1 MVEFKDVM
9 EVFNSI
15 NQHHGIYPTNPYK
28 SNDNIENDYFSDG
41 ISIPTKIIPMF
52 RLEFTDK
59 DIPQLVTVSYKIDY
73 LNPALDAHNKENNLE
88 TVNEPVYFNEFVIYK
103 MNDEFRIDDKVLHQH
118 YPNHLTLNKKD
129 MVNCLYSQAI
139 ALTSGLSFD
148 TVKQILDND
157 NEVSRTL
164 NASLDNSVVSLKH
177 LSMLALKQFMYD
189 NSKLNHEHE
198 IDLTFVPYYHDI
210 KSKRMKSNSDS
221 TDGELDNI
229 SENIYYEQSNKSY
242 QQYPELTKILTVKPA
257 NIEIFIQPKHTSK
270 HYQMQIKHPELFED
284 GTDEQYLS
292 NISMIVTN
300 NFPDKTQKQLTID
313 NNYYVTVANVLKQE
327 YDMSWKT
334 IENMVDNDINNSK
347 LKVDKKEKIKHG

>member
-1 MVEFKDVM
+1 MAEFKDVM

-28 SNDNIENDYFSDG
+28 TNDNIEDDYFSDG
-41 ISIPTKIIPMF
+41 ISIPTKIMPMF

-59 DIPQLVTVSYKIDY
+59 DIPQLVAVSYKIDY
-73 LNPALDAHNKENNLE
+73 LNPAIDAHNKENELA
-88 TVNEPVYFNEFVIYK
+88 TVNEPVDFNEFVIYK
-103 MNDEFRIDDKVLHQH
+103 INDEFRIDDDILHQH

-164 NASLDNSVVSLKH
+164 NASLDNPVVSLKQ

-189 NSKLNHEHE
+189 NSKLNNEHE
-198 IDLTFVPYYHDI
+198 ISLTLVPYYHDI

-221 TDGELDNI
+221 TDSELD
-229 SENIYYEQSNKSY
+229 NIYYEQSNKSY
-242 QQYPELTKILTVKPA
+242 LQYPELTKILTVKPA
-257 NIEIFIQPKHTSK
+257 NIEMFIQPKHASK
-270 HYQMQIKHPELFED
+270 HYQMQIKHPKLFED
-284 GTDEQYLS
+284 GTDGQYLS

-300 NFPDKTQKQLTID
+300 NFPDKTQKQLNID
-313 NNYYVTVANVLKQE
+313 NDYYVTVANVLKQE

-334 IENMVDNDINNSK
+334 IENMFENNIGNNR
-347 LKVDKKEKIKHG
+347 LKIDKKEKIKHG

>member
-1 MVEFKDVM
+1 MIEFKDVM

-15 NQHHGIYPTNPYK
+15 NQNHGIYPTNPYK
-28 SNDNIENDYFSDG
+28 TNDNMEDDYFSDG
-41 ISIPTKIIPMF
+41 ISIPTKIMPMF

-59 DIPQLVTVSYKIDY
+59 DIPQLVAVSYKIDY
-73 LNPALDAHNKENNLE
+73 LNPTMDNNE
-88 TVNEPVYFNEFVIYK
+88 KNNSTNVDESVDFNEFVIYK

-118 YPNHLTLNKKD
+118 YPNHLALNKKD

-148 TVKQILDND
+148 AVKNILDND

-164 NASLDNSVVSLKH
+164 NASLDNPVVSLKQ
-177 LSMLALKQFMYD
+177 LSMLTVKQFMYE

-198 IDLTFVPYYHDI
+198 VSLTLVPYYHDI
-210 KSKRMKSNSDS
+210 KSKRIKSNSDGA
-221 TDGELDNI
+221 DGELDNI
-229 SENIYYEQSNKSY
+229 YYKQSNKSY
-242 QQYPELTKILTVKPA
+242 QQYPELTKILTVKPT
-257 NIEIFIQPKHTSK
+257 NIEIFIQPKHTSN

-284 GTDEQYLS
+284 GMDGQYLS

-300 NFPDKTQKQLTID
+300 NFPDKTQKQLNID
-313 NNYYVTVANVLKQE
+313 NDYYVTVANVLKQE

-334 IENMVDNDINNSK
+334 IDNMVEKQVNNGK
-347 LKVDKKEKIKHG
+347 LQLNQKEKIKHG

>member
-9 EVFNSI
+9 EIFNAI
-15 NQHHGIYPTNPYK
+15 NKHHGIYPTNPYK
-28 SNDNIENDYFSDG
+28 TDETIADDYFSDG
-41 ISIPTKIIPMF
+41 ISTPSNIMPMF
-52 RLEFTDK
+52 RLEFTER
-59 DIPQLVTVSYKIDY
+59 DIPQLIAVSYKIDY
-73 LNPALDAHNKENNLE
+73 LNQDIDSSDKKNNS
-88 TVNEPVYFNEFVIYK
+88 VNEPINFNEFVIYK
-103 MNDEFRIDDKVLHQH
+103 MNDEFRIDDKILHQY

-129 MVNCLYSQAI
+129 MINCLYAQAI

-148 TVKQILDND
+148 ATKNILDND

-164 NASLDNSVVSLKH
+164 NASLDNPVVSLKQ
-177 LSMLALKQFMYD
+177 LSMLSLKQFMYD
-189 NSKLNHEHE
+189 NSKLNNEHE
-198 IDLTFVPYYHDI
+198 VSLTLVPYYHDI
-210 KSKRMKSNSDS
+210 KSKRMKSNSDN

-229 SENIYYEQSNKSY
+229 GENIYYEQSNKSY

-257 NIEIFIQPKHTSK
+257 NIEIFIQPKHTSN

-284 GTDEQYLS
+284 GTDGQYLS

-313 NNYYVTVANVLKQE
+313 NDYYVTVANVLKQE

-334 IENMVDNDINNSK
+334 IEHMVDNDINNSK
-347 LKVDKKEKIKHG
+347 LKVDTKEKIKHG

>member
-1 MVEFKDVM
+1 MIEFKDVM

-28 SNDNIENDYFSDG
+28 TNNNMEDDYFSDG
-41 ISIPTKIIPMF
+41 ISIPTKIMPMF
-52 RLEFTDK
+52 RLEFTDQE
-59 DIPQLVTVSYKIDY
+59 IPQLVAVSYKIDY
-73 LNPALDAHNKENNLE
+73 LNPTMDNNE
-88 TVNEPVYFNEFVIYK
+88 KNNSTNVDESVDFNEFVIYK
-103 MNDEFRIDDKVLHQH
+103 MNDEFIIDDKILHQH

-164 NASLDNSVVSLKH
+164 NASLDNPVVSLKQ

-189 NSKLNHEHE
+189 HSKLNNEHE
-198 IDLTFVPYYHDI
+198 VSLTLVPYYHDI
-210 KSKRMKSNSDS
+210 KSKRMKSNGDVSD
-221 TDGELDNI
+221 GKLD
-229 SENIYYEQSNKSY
+229 NIYYEQSNKSY
-242 QQYPELTKILTVKPA
+242 LQCPELTKILTVKPA
-257 NIEIFIQPKHTSK
+257 NIEMFIQPKHTSN

-284 GTDEQYLS
+284 GTDGQYLS

-313 NNYYVTVANVLKQE
+313 NDYYVTVVNVLKQE

-334 IENMVDNDINNSK
+334 IDNMVEKQVNNGK
-347 LKVDKKEKIKHG
+347 LQLNQKEKIKHG